1 MATTPAGC
9 TRRELLAALA
19 GLWVLP
25 EPARASMPHREA
37 HFLFGSP
44 AELMLR
50 LPEGATPPAASG
62 EVWAE
67 LARIHWRWNAWK
79 PGDVTELNAALRR
92 SRVAR
97 TTPELVALIR
107 MSARLERASAGCFN
121 AGIGGGVGAWGFH
134 DDRLDAG
141 ERPRARELAGW
152 REARPSLAQLEIDGL
167 AVRSR
172 NPFVQ
177 LDFGAIAKG
186 VAVDRALDH
195 LARRGCGEALI
206 NLGGNLA
213 AMGAPWSIGIRDPI
227 DGGGLLARLR
237 TCGREAVVTS
247 GSYERFRMLDG
258 ERFTHILDPGS
269 MAPAPE
275 LVSVT
280 VLHASAALADA
291 AATALLVAG
300 PSRWR
305 VVAARLGV
313 AQVLVVDRHGQGQAT
328 PALMPRLH
336 FESAS
341 QRQRVS
347 PG

>member
-1 MATTPAGC
+1 MGVAPTGC
-9 TRRELLAALA
+9 TRRELIAALA
-19 GLWVLP
+19 GLCVLP
-25 EPARASMPHREA
+25 MPARASMPHRET

-50 LPEGATPPAASG
+50 LPEGAAPPAASG

-67 LARIHWRWNAWK
+67 LGRIHRRWNAWK
-79 PGDVTELNAALRR
+79 PGDVSALNAALRR
-92 SRVAR
+92 GRVAR
-97 TTPELVALIR
+97 TTPELIALIH
-107 MSARLERASAGCFN
+107 SATRLERASWGCFN

-134 DDRLDAG
+134 DDVLAPG
-141 ERPRARELAGW
+141 ERPRERELAAW
-152 REARPSLAQLEIDGL
+152 RDARPSLAQLEIDGL

-177 LDFGAIAKG
+177 LDFGALAKG

-195 LARRGCGEALI
+195 LARRGCGQALV

-213 AMGAPWSIGIRDPI
+213 AMGAPWAIGIRDPL
-227 DGGGLLARLR
+227 DGSGLLAQLETR
-237 TCGREAVVTS
+237 GREAVVTS
-247 GSYERFRMLDG
+247 GSYERYRLLDG
-258 ERFTHILDPGS
+258 ERATHILDPGS

-300 PSRWR
+300 PQRWR
-305 VVAARLGV
+305 AVAARLGV
-313 AQVLVVDRHGQGQAT
+313 DQVLVVDRDGQGQAT
-328 PALMPRLH
+328 PPLMPRLR

-341 QRQRVS
+341 QRHRVS
-347 PG
+347 LA

>member
-1 MATTPAGC
+1 MHAALPGC

-19 GLWVLP
+19 GLCVLP
-25 EPARASMPHREA
+25 QPALAATAHRET

-50 LPEGATPPAASG
+50 LPEGAAPPAASG

-67 LARIHWRWNAWK
+67 LARIHRRWNAWK
-79 PGDVTELNAALRR
+79 PGDVSALNAALRAER
-92 SRVAR
+92 AAR

-107 MSARLERASAGCFN
+107 SAARLERASAGFFN

-134 DDRLDAG
+134 ADLLAPG
-141 ERPRARELAGW
+141 ERPHARELAAW
-152 REARPSLAQLEIDGL
+152 RDAAPSLAHLEIDGL
-167 AVRSR
+167 MVRSR

-177 LDFGAIAKG
+177 FDFGALAKG
-186 VAVDRALDH
+186 VAVDRSLDL
-195 LARRGCGEALI
+195 LARRGCGDALV

-213 AMGAPWSIGIRDPI
+213 AMGAPWTIGIRDPL
-227 DGGGLLARLR
+227 DGSGLLAHLETR
-237 TCGREAVVTS
+237 GREAVVTS
-247 GSYERFRMLDG
+247 GSYERFRVLGG
-258 ERFTHILDPGS
+258 ERVTHILDPGS

-300 PSRWR
+300 ARRWR
-305 VVAARLGV
+305 AVAARLAV
-313 AQVLVVDRHGQGQAT
+313 DQVLVVDRHGEGQAT
-328 PALMPRLH
+328 PALMPRLR
-336 FESAS
+336 FAGAAE
-341 QRQRVS
+341 RRRVS
-347 PG
+347 PA